1 VRILLVGKKR
11 FREELLKRLESSPA
25 DVVGWAKNSAEAQR
39 MIAELQP
46 DAVVADPTLISS
58 AEELASSPSVVFL
71 FPPAEPS
78 AEAGSEQKPGVDQ
91 QFDLVETILTLA
103 SARPPV
109 TRQSE
114 KPRPKQG

>member
-11 FREELLKRLESSPA
+11 FREELLKRLESTA
-25 DVVGWAKNSAEAQR
+25 EVVGWAKNSAEAQR

-78 AEAGSEQKPGVDQ
+78 AEAGSEQKPGADQ
-91 QFDLVETILTLA
+91 QLDLVETILTLA

-109 TRQSE
+109 TRESE